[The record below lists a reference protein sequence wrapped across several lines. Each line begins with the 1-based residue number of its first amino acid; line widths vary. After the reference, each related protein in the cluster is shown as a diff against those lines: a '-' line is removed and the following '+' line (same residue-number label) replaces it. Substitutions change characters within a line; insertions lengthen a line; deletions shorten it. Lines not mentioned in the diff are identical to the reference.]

1 MHFRSERSDG
11 DSSMY
16 LLQDLAQT
24 LGGEVYGDKKV
35 AIHKLATLT
44 KAEEGALSFF
54 SNRKYLSDLKSTKAS
69 AVLLT
74 KEMLAFCPSN
84 AIVLKNPYLAFAK
97 AASLFNSVPTARK
110 TIHPSAVIDPKAYI
124 GDNVSIGPNVV
135 IGQNAHIAEGVII
148 GANTVIS
155 ADAKIGKNSEIQCN
169 VSIYHGV
176 IIGEHCI
183 IHANTVIGSD
193 GFGNVK
199 DNQGHWVKIPQIGG
213 VRIGNNVEIGAS
225 TSIDRG
231 AIDDTVIG
239 DGVRIDNQIQ
249 IAHNV
254 VIGENTAIAGSTG
267 IAGSVT
273 IGKNCLIGGQVGISG
288 HVCICDNVILAA
300 ASNVSKDIDK
310 PGFYTAAFNARP
322 HMDWK
327 RTHARIFR
335 LEKLEAR
342 VKMLEKNYLHEI
354 QQ

>member
-1 MHFRSERSDG
+1 
-11 DSSMY
+11 MY
-16 LLQDLAQT
+16 LLQDLAKT
-24 LGGEVYGDKKV
+24 LGGDIHGNEKI
-35 AIHKLATLT
+35 AINKLATL
-44 KAEEGALSFF
+44 ANAGEGALSFL
-54 SNRKYLSDLKSTKAS
+54 SNMKYLSDLKSTKAS

-84 AIVLKNPYLAFAK
+84 AIVLENPYLAFAK
-97 AASLFNSVPTARK
+97 IASLFNSAPYAAK
-110 TIHPSAVIDPKAYI
+110 TIHPSAVIDPSAYI
-124 GDNVSIGPNVV
+124 GDEVSIAPHVV
-135 IGQNAHIAEGVII
+135 IGRNTHIAKGVII

-155 ADAKIGKNSEIQCN
+155 DGSRIGKNSEIQSN
-169 VSIYHGV
+169 VSIYHDV
-176 IIGEHCI
+176 SIGENCI

-199 DNQGHWVKIPQIGG
+199 DNQGRWMKIPQIGG

-231 AIDDTVIG
+231 AIDDTVIA
-239 DGVRIDNQIQ
+239 DGVKIDNQIQ

-254 VIGENTAIAGSTG
+254 CIGENTAIAGSTG
-267 IAGSVT
+267 IAGSVN
-273 IGKNCLIGGQVGISG
+273 IGKNCLIGGQVGING
-288 HVCICDNVILAA
+288 HVSICDHVILAA
-300 ASNVSKDIDK
+300 ASNVSKDIDN

-342 VKMLEKNYLHEI
+342 VKMLEKNNSHEI

>member
-1 MHFRSERSDG
+1 
-11 DSSMY
+11 MY
-16 LLQDLAQT
+16 LLQDLAET
-24 LGGEVYGDKKV
+24 LGGDIHGNKKV
-35 AIHKLATLT
+35 AINKLATL
-44 KAEEGALSFF
+44 ANAGEGALSFL
-54 SNRKYLSDLKSTKAS
+54 SNMKYLSDLKSTKAS

-84 AIVLKNPYLAFAK
+84 AIVLENPYLAFAK
-97 AASLFNSVPTARK
+97 IASLFNSAPCAVK
-110 TIHPSAVIDPKAYI
+110 TIHPSAVIDPSAYI
-124 GDNVSIGPNVV
+124 GDEVSIAPHVV
-135 IGQNAHIAEGVII
+135 IGRNVHIAKGVII

-155 ADAKIGKNSEIQCN
+155 EGSKIGKNSEIQSN
-169 VSIYHGV
+169 VSIYHG
-176 IIGEHCI
+176 ISIGEYCI

-199 DNQGHWVKIPQIGG
+199 DNQGRWMKIPQLGG

-231 AIDDTVIG
+231 AVDDTVIA

-254 VIGENTAIAGSTG
+254 CIGENTAIAGSTG
-267 IAGSVT
+267 IAGSVN

-288 HVCICDNVILAA
+288 HVSICDHVVLAA
-300 ASNVSKDIDK
+300 ASNVSKDINK

-342 VKMLEKNYLHEI
+342 VKMLEKNNSHEI